1 MESIDPVQQLAGYEL
16 WLETQPLAASTRRAY
31 RGHAR
36 RFVEFLASWPGEG
49 GNPLTDAH
57 ARDYAV
63 RDFKSHLKTV
73 RRAKPASVNLALA
86 AVDHFYRYLG
96 AGRPD
101 VRREEL
107 AQAAPRA
114 LSPEELRRFLRAV
127 ERCESLRDRAIA
139 LLLLNTALRIGE
151 CAALDV
157 DDIAVSARKGRVV
170 VREGKGDAYREV
182 PLNAEARDALD
193 SWTVARRQQL
203 EASAERALF
212 VSRKGARLSTR
223 ALDLVIRALA
233 RDAGLVLSAH
243 TLRHTCLTRL
253 VRGGADVVLVAEL
266 AGHRR
271 LETTRRYSLP
281 SQADRQD
288 AMERLRVEY

>member
-1 MESIDPVQQLAGYEL
+1 VPSADPVEQLAGYER
-16 WLETQPLAASTRRAY
+16 WLETQALAVSTRRAY

-49 GNPLTDAH
+49 GDPLSDTH

-63 RDFKSHLKTV
+63 RDFKSHLKTI

-86 AVDHFYRYLG
+86 AIDHFYRYLG

-114 LSPEELRRFLRAV
+114 LSAEQLQRFMRAV
-127 ERCESLRDRAIA
+127 ERCKSPRDRAIA
-139 LLLLNTALRIGE
+139 VLLVNTGLRIGE

-157 DDIAVSARKGRVV
+157 DDVAVSARKGRVV

-182 PLNAEARDALD
+182 ALNAEARDALD
-193 SWTVARRQQL
+193 IWTAERRKQL
-203 EASAERALF
+203 DGATERALF

-233 RDAGLVLSAH
+233 READLALSAH

-253 VRGGADVVLVAEL
+253 VRDGADVVLVAEI

-281 SQADRQD
+281 SQADRQA
-288 AMERLRVEY
+288 AMERLKVEY

>member
-1 MESIDPVQQLAGYEL
+1 MAG
-16 WLETQPLAASTRRAY
+16 
-31 RGHAR
+31 
-36 RFVEFLASWPGEG
+36 G
-49 GNPLTDAH
+49 GWNPLTDAH

>member
-1 MESIDPVQQLAGYEL
+1 MALTDPVEQLAGYER
-16 WLETQPLAASTRRAY
+16 WLETQPLAVSTRRAY

-49 GNPLTDAH
+49 GDPLADAH

-114 LSPEELRRFLRAV
+114 LSAEQLQRFMRAV
-127 ERCESLRDRAIA
+127 ERCESPRDRAIA
-139 LLLLNTALRIGE
+139 VLLVNTGLRIGE

-157 DDIAVSARKGRVV
+157 DDNNQRVI
-170 VREGKGDAYREV
+170 
-182 PLNAEARDALD
+182 
-193 SWTVARRQQL
+193 TTQ
-203 EASAERALF
+203 
-212 VSRKGARLSTR
+212 
-223 ALDLVIRALA
+223 
-233 RDAGLVLSAH
+233 
-243 TLRHTCLTRL
+243 
-253 VRGGADVVLVAEL
+253 LVAAGAITEEHSML
-266 AGHRR
+266 A
-271 LETTRRYSLP
+271 P
-281 SQADRQD
+281 SEQLAYAFEPGQLFGLDW
-288 AMERLRVEY
+288 